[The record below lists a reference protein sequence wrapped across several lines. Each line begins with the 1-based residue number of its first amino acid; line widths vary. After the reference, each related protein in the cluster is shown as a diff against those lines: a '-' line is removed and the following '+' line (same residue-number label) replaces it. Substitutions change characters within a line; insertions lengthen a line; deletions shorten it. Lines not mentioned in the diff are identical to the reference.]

1 LERIENMGGSESS
14 LRQIAL
20 IKVASL
26 GKFFIHA
33 LQAAV
38 IFLVSTYLLAM
49 LIGISVMLL
58 TPEGVEFS
66 KRSVEDLPLGLLSF
80 IVVRVPVKASFGVV
94 FILMWTFYIIC
105 FALAWRT
112 DGGFLRALRGV
123 SQQRISASSNLLTIF
138 PAISS
143 ALLIMVL
150 ATQGLQEAVGVP
162 TGTIEFEDTY
172 RELFELTYSPIFE
185 EVMFRIS
192 PYMLYSILMTI
203 RSLPDSRGLKAS
215 ATIKRLILS
224 AASPDRGREASRP
237 SIVRDGFRRG
247 ISSSEWALAILTSVI
262 FGLAHYL
269 SGSGW
274 EIGKVTS
281 SSIVGLAF
289 FLSYLAYGFYAPILL
304 HWFFNYYFYVYE
316 VAAETY
322 GGVFKILENAV
333 SLSVQV
339 FGVSVLLAISAYL
352 LWMIL
357 HSKSGAREA

>member
-1 LERIENMGGSESS
+1 M
-14 LRQIAL
+14 RQISL

-26 GKFFIHA
+26 SRLFLFA
-33 LQAAV
+33 LRAAV
-38 IFLVSTYLLAM
+38 AFLVSTYLLAM
-49 LIGISVMLL
+49 LIGVSIMLL

-66 KRSVEDLPLGLLSF
+66 QRSVEHLPLGLLAL

-94 FILMWTFYIIC
+94 FILIWTFYIVS
-105 FALAWRT
+105 FALAWRA

-123 SQQRISASSNLLTIF
+123 SQQRISTSSNLLYVF

-143 ALLIMVL
+143 ALLVL
-150 ATQGLQEAVGVP
+150 VLVMQGLQEAVGVP

-172 RELFELTYSPIFE
+172 RELFELAYSPIFE

-192 PYMLYSILMTI
+192 PYMLYSVLITI
-203 RSLPDSRGLKAS
+203 RDLSSSRRLKAD
-215 ATIKRLILS
+215 AALKQLILS
-224 AASPDRGREASRP
+224 VASPDRGKEASRS

-247 ISSSEWALAILTSVI
+247 INTSEWALAILTSLI

-281 SSIVGLAF
+281 SSIVGLVF
-289 FLSYLAYGFYAPILL
+289 FLSYLVYGFYAPILL
-304 HWFFNYYFYVYE
+304 HWFFNYYFYAYE
-316 VAAETY
+316 VAAKTY
-322 GGVFKILENAV
+322 GGVFEILENAV

-339 FGVSVLLAISAYL
+339 VGVSVLLAVSAPL
-352 LWMIL
+352 FWMIL
-357 HSKSGAREA
+357 RSKSGAREA